1 MGDFHT
7 LAFAGKQGG
16 VLAHDVAAAHG
27 GKADG
32 LRAAGAGVA
41 FAAIHGAVGQVAAER
56 AGNHFA
62 HAQRGAAGGVHFV
75 AVVRFDDFDV
85 VAFVQHA
92 GYGVEDVEGE
102 VYADAEVGGKYN
114 AGAFGGGGDGG
125 FARFVETGGTD
136 NHVDTAFGAAG
147 QKAT

>member
-1 MGDFHT
+1 MGDFHA

-16 VLAHDVAAAHG
+16 VFAHDIAAAHG

-32 LRAAGAGVA
+32 LRAARAGVA
-41 FAAIHGAVGQVAAER
+41 FAAIHGAVGQVAAEGV
-56 AGNHFA
+56 GNHFA
-62 HAQRGAAGGVHFV
+62 HAQGGTAGGVHFV

-92 GYGVEDVEGE
+92 GYGVENVEGE
-102 VYADAEVGGKYN
+102 VYADAEVGGKHN
-114 AGAFGGGGDGG
+114 AGVFCSGSDGG
-125 FARFVETGGTD
+125 FARFVETGGAD
-136 NHVDTAFGAAG
+136 NHFDAAFGAAG